1 MCVLKEG
8 GLLCGIF
15 YPPLPSHLHGEV
27 RGHGQ
32 TLLKAASMS
41 PAAQWGFSRVVVV
54 VVMGTDEVATNH
66 GRTTTDKKKVFPK

>member
-41 PAAQWGFSRVVVV
+41 PAAQ
-54 VVMGTDEVATNH
+54 
-66 GRTTTDKKKVFPK
+66 